1 VHHHGDEGVMSV
13 NPAVDPSFLS
23 RPETWQDPYP
33 VFRQLQQHTPVC
45 FSAAM
50 GGWLLTRYDDVSAA
64 LRDPRLSSRRS
75 AAFAQRL
82 PPALQERVAALV
94 RHLAGWTLFT
104 DAPDHTRLRA
114 LINKGFS
121 MRLVEAMRP
130 RLQSIV
136 DNLLEGV
143 EARGE
148 FEVMHDLAIPLPVIV
163 IGGMLGLPE
172 GDYQRLREWSDALAP
187 FFSGRVDADTVG
199 RAATAVAELDS
210 YFAPLI
216 AARRERPGDDLVSS
230 LMTAEEEG
238 RILDD
243 QEIRSTCVMLLFAGH
258 ETTTHLIGNGLYTLL
273 RHPEERDRLT
283 RSPHL
288 GHGAVEEVL
297 RYESP
302 VQWQSRVAL
311 EDVELRAQRVPRNAR
326 VFLML
331 GAANRDPA
339 HFAEPDRFDITRRN
353 NKHVAF
359 GQGPHYCVGAALGRL
374 EALIAIQSSLKRFPR
389 LRLLD
394 PAPSWFDN
402 SVLRGLK
409 QLRLAAA

>member
-1 VHHHGDEGVMSV
+1 MSGNQV
-13 NPAVDPSFLS
+13 VDASALV

-33 VFRQLQQHTPVC
+33 IFRQLQQYAPVC
-45 FSAAM
+45 LTEAM

-82 PPALQERVAALV
+82 PPASQEQVVALV

-130 RLQSIV
+130 RLQTIV
-136 DNLLEGV
+136 DRLLDAV
-143 EARGE
+143 EARRE
-148 FEVMHDLAIPLPVIV
+148 FEVLGDLAIPLPVMV

-172 GDYQRLREWSDALAP
+172 KDYARLREWSDALAP
-187 FFSGRVDADTVG
+187 FFSGRLDPGTIS
-199 RAATAVAELDS
+199 RAAASIAELDS
-210 YFAPLI
+210 YFAPVI
-216 AARRERPGDDLVSS
+216 TARRQHPGDDLVSS
-230 LMTAEEEG
+230 LIVAEEEG
-238 RILDD
+238 GILDD
-243 QEIRSTCVMLLFAGH
+243 QEVRSTCVMLLFAGH

-273 RHPEERDRLT
+273 RHPEACEALI
-283 RSPHL
+283 RSPGL
-288 GHGAVEEVL
+288 GHSAIEEML

-302 VQWQSRVAL
+302 VQWQSRIAL
-311 EDVELRAQRVPRNAR
+311 EDVDLHGHRIPKNGRI
-326 VFLML
+326 FLML

-339 HFAEPDRFDITRRN
+339 HFAEPDRFDIARRN

-374 EALIAIQSSLKRFPR
+374 EALIAIQSTLARLPD
-389 LRLLD
+389 LRLVD
-394 PAPSWFDN
+394 PETRWLEN

-409 QLRLAAA
+409 QLRLTSDTLKADS